1 MAVPEPSAL
10 QIAAGRYDAM
20 GLSVFPLKPMSKTPD
35 LTSWEPYMKR
45 RPTSAEREGWFSS
58 PRNIAVVCGQVSNL
72 LGLDFDDL
80 KALAYYFPKWREL
93 AKHTPV
99 VSTPRPGAHIWLRI
113 RGGFDKL
120 PRGFKLNGVDV
131 QGERH
136 YLAAPPSVHPNGQ
149 PYRFVDEAPAILE
162 VSLEELEALQR
173 KSAWW
178 PLAKELLGH
187 WSEPNRH
194 KYALGLAKLLHE
206 RGSLERQAIEE
217 IVRGLCA
224 AAVDAE
230 VEDRLHAIR
239 DTLEKGPH
247 ETAART
253 FLGDELYAKVRPLIP
268 KCKAARREGDG
279 PPDHSYFV
287 DELTGEIAFA
297 ALDDTG
303 EILFYR
309 EGAYRPKGEAFIAG
323 RVEAAYLLRGVS
335 ATRSLVDETVHGIR
349 RRTYTSR
356 DAFNPAGKL
365 CLKNGILDLGSL
377 ELLSHASN
385 ERFTIQLPIAY
396 DPAATCPR
404 FQQFLE
410 EILPDETARK
420 LVHLL
425 FGYCLEP
432 GNPHQIAFIFVGEGN
447 NGKST
452 TLGILADLLG
462 PDNVASESL
471 QRLVG
476 NRFASANLYG
486 KLANLCADIPSQA
499 LPDTGIFKM
508 LVGGDRVPA
517 ERKFQAAFWFINGAK
532 LVFSC
537 NTLPDVTDKSYAFWR
552 RWYLVEFRAD
562 FTGREDRELLTR
574 LWAELPGILN
584 YALEGLRIL
593 RSERGFPQVT
603 GAASLKEEWKRRADS
618 LYWFVSERIE
628 KDPKADV
635 PKATFYQAYVEFCE
649 ERGLRA
655 KAADI
660 VGKELSRHAP
670 YARSERPREG
680 DKRVLVWSGIRLKLI
695 SGTPDHPDT
704 PDQNKEGDRASG
716 QGGRTGQGSTDTSA
730 GRAPRNGGPAEPPI
744 EAYAPDQVAAMVLD
758 FIRRYDQGYGVPESV
773 MRRGI
778 GDRIPTEAL
787 QAALEA
793 LTKADTLK
801 AEAHGEAI
809 FYRATRGGHE

>member
-1 MAVPEPSAL
+1 MAAPMPSAL

-20 GLSVFPLKPMSKTPD
+20 GLSMFPLKPMSKTPD
-35 LTSWEPYMKR
+35 LSTWEPYMKR
-45 RPTSAEREGWFSS
+45 RPTAAELEGWFSS
-58 PRNIAVVCGQVSNL
+58 PRNIAVVCGSVSNL

-80 KALAYYFPKWREL
+80 KALVYYFPKWREL

-120 PRGFKLNGVDV
+120 PKGFKLEGVDV

-149 PYRFVDEAPAILE
+149 PYKFIDEAPGILE
-162 VSLEELEALQR
+162 VSLEELQSLQR

-178 PLAKELLGH
+178 PLIRELSGH

-194 KYALGLAKLLHE
+194 NYTLGLAKLLHE
-206 RGSLERQAIEE
+206 RGGLERQAVEE

-224 AAVDAE
+224 AAADGE

-247 ETAART
+247 ETAARG

-268 KCKAARREGDG
+268 RAKTARGEDQG

-309 EGAYRPKGEAFIAG
+309 DGAYRPKAESLIAG

-335 ATRSLVDETVHGIR
+335 ATRSLVDETIHGIR
-349 RRTYTSR
+349 RRSYVAR
-356 DAFNPAGKL
+356 DSFNPPGKL
-365 CLKNGILDLGSL
+365 CLGNGVLDLSSR
-377 ELLSHASN
+377 ELLPHTSN

-396 DPAATCPR
+396 DATAACPR
-404 FQQFLE
+404 FLQFLE

-432 GNPHQIAFIFVGEGN
+432 GNPHQTAFIFMGEGN

-508 LVGGDRVPA
+508 LAGGDRVPA
-517 ERKFQAAFWFINGAK
+517 ERKFQAAFWFVNGAK

-552 RWYLVEFRAD
+552 RWCLIEFRAD
-562 FTGREDRELLTR
+562 FTGREDRQLPAKLR
-574 LWAELPGILN
+574 AELPGILN

-593 RSERGFPQVT
+593 RSEGSFPKMK
-603 GAASLKEEWKRRADS
+603 GADSLKEEWKRRSDS
-618 LYWFVSERIE
+618 LYWFVSERVE
-628 KDPKADV
+628 KDSQASVSKDD
-635 PKATFYQAYVEFCE
+635 FYQAYVEFCE
-649 ERGLRA
+649 ERSLRA
-655 KAADI
+655 KGREI
-660 VGKELSRHAP
+660 VGKELSKHTP
-670 YARSERPREG
+670 YVRSERPREG
-680 DKRVLVWSGIRLKLI
+680 DKRILVWAGLHLKL
-695 SGTPDHPDT
+695 
-704 PDQNKEGDRASG
+704 EVSG
-716 QGGRTGQGSTDTSA
+716 QGGQGGQGSTDTDA
-730 GRAPRNGGPAEPPI
+730 GRGSQNGGGI
-744 EAYAPDQVAAMVLD
+744 EGGSALPLETYAPGQMGAMVFD
-758 FIRRYDQGYGVPESV
+758 FIKRYDQGYGVPESV
-773 MRRGI
+773 MRRGL
-778 GDRIPTEAL
+778 GGVSPEAI
-787 QAALEA
+787 QAALEE
-793 LTKADTLK
+793 LTKSSKLIAK
-801 AEAHGEAI
+801 AEGSAI
-809 FYRATRGGHE
+809 FYKAAGGGGGP